1 MCELFGLSATQ
12 PVAARDIPLGQFRL
26 RGGLL
31 ADNPDG
37 WGMAWREAGGAE
49 DFRIEKEPFAASQ
62 SDLYATLCETLYS
75 DLVVAHV
82 RKASHPPVNTL
93 NNTHPFRRACCGR
106 NWVFAHNGLVPEI
119 VDMERD
125 NETRFCRPDGETD
138 SEFAFCH
145 LLSHVVRHFHNP
157 DASWLAMLGEVSQTI
172 AERGK
177 FNFLLSEGRHLIA
190 YGHDRLHYLEAARG
204 PIDVALIATEPLS
217 DHDGW
222 MPFAPGELRIYR
234 SGSLVQRMQNRS
246 PENTQTRRKP

>member
-12 PVAARDIPLGQFRL
+12 PVAARDIPLGRFRL

-31 ADNPDG
+31 ADNRDG
-37 WGMAWREAGGAE
+37 WGIAWREAGGAD

-62 SDLYATLCETLYS
+62 SDLYAALSETLSS

-82 RKASHPPVNTL
+82 RKARYPPVNTL

-125 NETRFCRPDGETD
+125 NKTRFCRPDGETD

-190 YGHDRLHYLEAARG
+190 YGHDRLHYLEAAGG

-222 MPFAPGELRIYR
+222 TPFAPGELRIYR
-234 SGSLVQRMQNRS
+234 SGSLVQRMQTQP
-246 PENTQTRRKP
+246 PENAQTSR